1 MANGARDARA
11 ASAPLMCRQRPTPT
25 LSSMCYLGVAAS
37 PARGA
42 AVSTATYDADTSP
55 GPALCFEYRALV
67 YSRHPDG
74 ENVVLLTCV
83 TRETLPPVR
92 PCFLCRV
99 ECGRL
104 RNVMI
109 ALTEANKNI
118 NYFHHSPS
126 HLSTWLTHLTDIYS

>member
-1 MANGARDARA
+1 MTNGARDARA

-74 ENVVLLTCV
+74 EKVVLLTSWYLCDEGDAAPRS
-83 TRETLPPVR
+83 TMLPLPRKVR
-92 PCFLCRV
+92 TIEKWDDRF
-99 ECGRL
+99 
-104 RNVMI
+104 
-109 ALTEANKNI
+109 
-118 NYFHHSPS
+118 
-126 HLSTWLTHLTDIYS
+126 D